1 MSNWT
6 LYEGDCL
13 DILPAMPRQ
22 SVDAII
28 TDPPYSSG
36 GLHKAARSRDPV
48 KKYVQTSTRRFYL
61 TFSGDH
67 MDQRSWQ
74 FWMLLWLRHA
84 VQLLKPGGRFYMFID
99 WRQLPSATD
108 LVQAAGITWRG
119 IIPWDKGRGTR
130 APHTGY
136 HRHQCEYVIFGTLGD
151 VGRADGRGP
160 FEGCLQCSVPSN
172 KLHPTEKPVAILREL
187 VRAVPPGGVVLDPF
201 AGSGSTLV
209 AAVSEGYR
217 AIGIEREP
225 EYCEIIRKRMAE
237 LQPALPLVR

>member
-48 KKYVQTSTRRFYL
+48 KKCVQSGTRRFYL

-84 VQLLKPGGRFYMFID
+84 VRLLKPGGRFCMFID

-160 FEGCLQCSVPSN
+160 FEGCLRCSVPSN

-225 EYCEIIRKRMAE
+225 EYCEIIRQRMAE
-237 LQPALPLVR
+237 L

>member
-1 MSNWT
+1 MPNWT

-36 GLHKAARSRDPV
+36 GLHKAERSRDPV
-48 KKYVQTSTRRFYL
+48 KKYVQTGTRSFYL

-84 VQLLKPGGRFYMFID
+84 VRLLKPGGRFYMFID

-151 VGRADGRGP
+151 IGRADGRGP
-160 FEGCLQCSVPSN
+160 FDGCLRCSVPSK

-225 EYCEIIRKRMAE
+225 EYCDIIRQRMAE
-237 LQPALPLVR
+237 LQPALPLAK

>member
-1 MSNWT
+1 MPNWT

-13 DILPAMPRQ
+13 DILPAMPCQ

-48 KKYVQTSTRRFYL
+48 KKYVQTGTRRFYL

-84 VQLLKPGGRFYMFID
+84 VRLLKPGGRFYMFID

-160 FEGCLQCSVPSN
+160 FEGCLRCSVPSN

-225 EYCEIIRKRMAE
+225 EYCDIIRKRMAE
-237 LQPALPLVR
+237 LQPALPLAK

>member
-1 MSNWT
+1 MAKHQKIEEWHT
-6 LYEGDCL
+6 CDVCGEQCEPVGTMPTWKLYGGDCL

-36 GLHKAARSRDPV
+36 GLHKAERSRDPV
-48 KKYVQTSTRRFYL
+48 KKYVRTGTRRFDL

-84 VQLLKPGGRFYMFID
+84 VRLLKPGGRFYMFID

-136 HRHQCEYVIFGTLGD
+136 HRHQCEYVIFEI
-151 VGRADGRGP
+151 GRAH
-160 FEGCLQCSVPSN
+160 V
-172 KLHPTEKPVAILREL
+172 
-187 VRAVPPGGVVLDPF
+187 
-201 AGSGSTLV
+201 
-209 AAVSEGYR
+209 
-217 AIGIEREP
+217 
-225 EYCEIIRKRMAE
+225 
-237 LQPALPLVR
+237 

>member
-1 MSNWT
+1 MCNWT

-48 KKYVQTSTRRFYL
+48 KKYVRAGAYL

-84 VQLLKPGGRFYMFID
+84 VRLLKPGGRFYMFID

-151 VGRADGRGP
+151 IGRADGRGP
-160 FEGCLQCSVPSN
+160 FDGCLRCSVPSK

-209 AAVSEGYR
+209 AAVSEGYKV
-217 AIGIEREP
+217 IGIEREP

-237 LQPALPLVR
+237 LQPALPLVK